1 MFNVIFRNKN
11 GSASTK
17 LDVSTLL
24 DGGGLYTASTQVASK
39 IFTNEFTNIISGRA
53 MFIASNITT
62 FSGSLKSLIDGNS
75 MFYRL

>member
-24 DGGGLYTASTQVASK
+24 DGSGLYNSSNQVANK
-39 IFTNEFTNIISGRA
+39 IFTNEFTNIISGRY
-53 MFIASNITT
+53 MFIDSNITS
-62 FSGSLKSLIDGNS
+62 FSGSLKSLIDSNA
-75 MFYRL
+75 MFYRM

>member
-1 MFNVIFRNKN
+1 MFNVVFHNKN

-24 DGGGLYTASTQVASK
+24 DGSGLYSSSNQVANK

-53 MFIASNITT
+53 MFIDSNITT

-75 MFYRL
+75 MFYRM